1 MKGKDIVK
9 KGIKIKKHLTDR
21 ELEVLQ
27 YVIKGM
33 TNKEIARILSITDH
47 TVKAHIA
54 SVIRKLGVKNRLDVA
69 LIAVTEGITNL
80 RPD

>member
-1 MKGKDIVK
+1 MK

-33 TNKEIARILSITDH
+33 TNKEIAEILSITDH

-69 LIAVTEGITNL
+69 LVAVTEGITNL
-80 RPD
+80 RQD

>member
-1 MKGKDIVK
+1 MKGKETVK
-9 KGIKIKKHLTDR
+9 NGIKIKKHLTVR

-27 YVIKGM
+27 YVIQGM

-54 SVIRKLGVKNRLDVA
+54 SVIRKLGVKNRLEVA
-69 LIAVTEGITNL
+69 LIAVTEGIANL
-80 RPD
+80 HQD

>member
-1 MKGKDIVK
+1 MK

-33 TNKEIARILSITDH
+33 TNKEIAGILSITDH